1 MLELGVDEYFEDVVV
16 LELYFVDEVH
26 VSAGYQLDLLTLHLS
41 YIMFEL
47 TKRHLGNKHTE

>member
-26 VSAGYQLDLLTLHLS
+26 VSAGDQLDLLTLHLS